1 MTYHVVREVNM
12 KGIRGFALFCIGAFS
27 LVFSPSPVAAAGVD
41 PGGRLQRLSESLY
54 VVKDACNVYVVKRN
68 GRALLI
74 DSGEGAVSG
83 CLEELGVGQ
92 VDWVLQTHSHRD
104 QCGATAELARR
115 GAKVAASGAEA
126 RFFRDVSSFWDSF
139 DLFIRYAF
147 KPDTYQPRE
156 NIPLDLALADNDSL
170 TWQGITFRCLATPGH
185 TEGSASYL
193 AEIDGRKVA
202 FTGDM
207 IHSPGKLW
215 NLYSFDYRYWD
226 GGYKGITLDLAG
238 LDKVLAAGARTF
250 LPSHGEK
257 MDDPAS
263 AVAALRE
270 NLSRLYDLEPQ
281 PEPSER
287 PQTQNVPRKRWNRV
301 SEHLYHVKYTS
312 FVLLSADSSALFY
325 DYYALAGSRSYEHF
339 DSIIPLCRDLG
350 VKRVELII
358 PSHFHEDHLRGI
370 PDLVQR
376 SGAKVWVFENMADI
390 LENPSRYNLP
400 CLAPER
406 IKADR
411 VLHDGE
417 KIRWKEYEFTVLH
430 FPGQTMYHQAMFGMV
445 DGKKVMFMGDSDVYD
460 LNDPNLFRRN
470 QKLHGISTF
479 LNYYL
484 LEPGQG
490 YLKAIQRLIDYNPEL
505 LLYAHSGAK
514 PGNMEI
520 YRANLEAMSKRR
532 ELAAAVLPQ
541 ADPNIGFDPNRV
553 SFYPYSLEISEG
565 KVFETEVMFRNHLPE
580 AVETEISL
588 SVPESWHVEPPAIRL
603 NVAAKAESGALFKV
617 RPGDR
622 PAGRRRAVITA
633 SVISGSENLG
643 EPAEMLLE
651 WKQD

>member
-1 MTYHVVREVNM
+1 MS
-12 KGIRGFALFCIGAFS
+12 GINRFALLCLGVFFALCFYSPGNGAETGS
-27 LVFSPSPVAAAGVD
+27 SGQ
-41 PGGRLQRLSESLY
+41 LQRLSESLY
-54 VVKDACNVYVVKRN
+54 VVKDACNVYVFKRN

-74 DSGEGAVSG
+74 DSGEGAVLE
-83 CLEELGVGQ
+83 CLKELGIEQ

-104 QCGATAELARR
+104 QCGATAELAQR
-115 GAKVAASGAEA
+115 GAKVAAPEAEA
-126 RFFRDVSSFWDSF
+126 RLFRDVSSFWDNF
-139 DLFIRYAF
+139 DLFIRYSY

-156 NIPLDLALADNDSL
+156 NIPLDLVLADNDSL
-170 TWQGITFRCLATPGH
+170 TWQGITFRCLTTAGH

-193 AEIDGRKVA
+193 AEIDGCKVA

-226 GGYKGITLDLAG
+226 GGFKGITLNLAG

-250 LPSHGEK
+250 LPSHGVR
-257 MDDPAS
+257 MDDPAA
-263 AVAALRE
+263 AVAALRD
-270 NLSRLYDLEPQ
+270 NLSRLYDLEPL

-287 PQTQNVPRKRWNRV
+287 PQAQNAPQKRWTRV

-325 DYYALAGSRSYEHF
+325 DYYALADSRGYEHF

-350 VKRVELII
+350 VKRVDLII

-376 SGAKVWVFENMADI
+376 SGAKVWVFENLVDI

-411 VLHDGE
+411 VLHEGE

-430 FPGQTMYHQAMFGMV
+430 FPGQTMYHQAMCGMV

-490 YLKAIQRLIDYNPEL
+490 YLKAIRQLIGYNPEL
-505 LLYAHSGAK
+505 LLYSHSGAK

-553 SFYPYSLEISEG
+553 HFYPYSLEISEG
-565 KVFETEVMFRNHLPE
+565 KEFETEVIFRNHLPE
-580 AVETEISL
+580 AVETAISL
-588 SVPESWHVEPPAIRL
+588 SVPEGWIVEPPEIHL
-603 NVAAKAESGALFKV
+603 NTSAKAESGAHFKV
-617 RPGDR
+617 RPGAC
-622 PAGRRRAVITA
+622 PAGRRRAIITA
-633 SVISGSENLG
+633 RVISGTENLG